1 MILTQDRSVLFFMA
15 GWQITAKTIYC
26 DAVDDEVTVIVSQ
39 NGSTR
44 CTGCRKYNQPN
55 DITLGIIREKARR
68 LKRPIKCEGEPC
80 SRVTQYKEQIM
91 AEETQ

>member
-1 MILTQDRSVLFFMA
+1 MT

-44 CTGCRKYNQPN
+44 CTGCNKYNRPN
-55 DITLGIIREKARR
+55 SLTRDVIREKSRYS
-68 LKRPIKCEGEPC
+68 KRPIQCEGEPC
-80 SRVTQYKEQIM
+80 PRMTQYKEQIL